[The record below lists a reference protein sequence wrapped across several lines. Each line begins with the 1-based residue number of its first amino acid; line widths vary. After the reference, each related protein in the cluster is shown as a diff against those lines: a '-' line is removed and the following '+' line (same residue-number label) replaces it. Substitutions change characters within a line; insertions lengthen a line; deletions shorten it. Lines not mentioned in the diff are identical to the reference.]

1 MNKAFISAGGV
12 SFTDGLTDFHFA
24 EAVISRKM
32 MQRAEEVILVAD
44 HSKFGLS
51 TFARVANLADISMLV
66 TDAGCP
72 KDWIDKVE
80 ALGIEVRVSE

>member
-1 MNKAFISAGGV
+1 
-12 SFTDGLTDFHFA
+12 
-24 EAVISRKM
+24 M